1 MKKYLILVII
11 IIVSVPFTRAQK
23 IIKRDPLIRNMVE
36 GISRDS
42 IEAYILKLVSFHTR
56 HNLSVQ
62 DDPEIGIGAA
72 WHWVKKEMEQYI
84 PVSDGRLSVEFV
96 NYTVGGEGQRIKKE
110 TELRNVVATLK
121 GTDPDD
127 DRILLVSAHLDSRV
141 DDNYDS
147 TTFAP
152 GANDDGS
159 GVAAILE
166 MVRIMSKHEFP
177 ATIKFMIVTGE
188 EQGLYGSSAMA
199 DIASEENWN
208 IIAMLNNDMIGNSS
222 SSGTLLNDNMRVR
235 VFSEGVPA
243 YETEQMARLRA
254 YTAGEN
260 DGKARQLARYIKE
273 VGERYVDQINVTLI
287 YRNDRFGRG
296 GDHTPF
302 CRKGFTAV
310 RICEFNENYHRTHTT
325 PGMRDG
331 IMYGDLPEGVDY
343 EYVRKNTG
351 INLATL
357 ANLAL
362 SPGQPVNAGIVVSGL
377 SNSSTLRW
385 EKPSVGKEP
394 AGYYILIRETYQSMW
409 QNKIFVTDT
418 EVTIPYSKDNYFFA
432 VQSVDSGGHE
442 SLPVFPGPAR
452 RRR

>member
-1 MKKYLILVII
+1 MKRYPLLVLVMILSLQFASAQEII
-11 IIVSVPFTRAQK
+11 R
-23 IIKRDPLIRNMVE
+23 RDPIISKMVE
-36 GISRDS
+36 EISRDN
-42 IEAYILKLVSFHTR
+42 IEAYIEKLVSFHTR

-72 WHWVKKEMEQYI
+72 WNWVKEEIEQHI
-84 PVSDGRLSVEFV
+84 PGSGGRLSVEFV
-96 NYTVGGEGQRIKKE
+96 NYSVGGEGQRIDRE
-110 TELRNVVATLK
+110 IELRNVIATLQ
-121 GTDPDD
+121 GSDPGD
-127 DRILLVSAHLDSRV
+127 DRILLMSAHLDNRV
-141 DDNYDS
+141 EGNYDS
-147 TTFAP
+147 TSFAP

-166 MVRIMSKHEFP
+166 LIRIMSAHEFP
-177 ATIKFMIVTGE
+177 ATIKFMILTGE
-188 EQGLYGSSAMA
+188 EHGLYGASAMA
-199 DIASEENWN
+199 DIAAEENWN
-208 IIAMLNNDMIGNSS
+208 IAAMLNNDMIGNSG

-243 YETEQMARLRA
+243 YETEEMARMRA
-254 YTAGEN
+254 YTSGEN

-273 VGERYVDQINVTLI
+273 VGERYVDQIDVSLV

-310 RICEFNENYHRTHTT
+310 RICEFNENYNRTHTR
-325 PGMRDG
+325 PGERDG

-343 EYVRKNTG
+343 EYVRKNAG

-362 SPGQPVNAGIVVSGL
+362 SPRQPENTGIVVSGL

-385 EKPSVGKEP
+385 EKPGGGVEP
-394 AGYYILIRETYQSMW
+394 EGYYILMR
-409 QNKIFVTDT
+409 
-418 EVTIPYSKDNYFFA
+418 
-432 VQSVDSGGHE
+432 
-442 SLPVFPGPAR
+442 
-452 RRR
+452 